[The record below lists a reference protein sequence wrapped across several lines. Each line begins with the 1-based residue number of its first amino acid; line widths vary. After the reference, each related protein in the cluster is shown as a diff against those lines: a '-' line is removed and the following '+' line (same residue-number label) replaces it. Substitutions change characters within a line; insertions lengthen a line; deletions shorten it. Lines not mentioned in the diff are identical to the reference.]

1 MKIACLVIVLFLAVL
16 LVILLIAFS
25 SHVGASSG
33 KMSRLLATIAN
44 DMQVNRSSIFA
55 ETVRCDGNWRS
66 IRDGL
71 VNSMLAFSIICVI
84 ISIPTLLLVC
94 SNFKWDLETK
104 ENQQELED
112 FEVSVMSWYLLHY
125 NSPLL

>member
-1 MKIACLVIVLFLAVL
+1 M
-16 LVILLIAFS
+16 
-25 SHVGASSG
+25 
-33 KMSRLLATIAN
+33 
-44 DMQVNRSSIFA
+44 
-55 ETVRCDGNWRS
+55 NWRS

-71 VNSMLAFSIICVI
+71 MNSMLAFSIICVI

-94 SNFKWDLETK
+94 SNFKCDLETK

-112 FEVSVMSWYLLHY
+112 FDVSVMSWYPLHY